1 MSHAPR
7 IAALTAALG
16 LATAVPALADTNMTG
31 TDLTGTWHGEYTV
44 VVPTNARGEGPR
56 FNQAEWKLEITE
68 QQGNVFYGETNFR
81 RQGSDSWNTRQVTGN
96 ISADGEGRIGILEI
110 GTEPPYQVT
119 GMVDGVIDD
128 DKIYVDFRSLNRG
141 ATYSAVLE
149 RIDANT

>member
-16 LATAVPALADTNMTG
+16 LAAIAAPALAE
-31 TDLTGTWHGEYTV
+31 TDLTGSWHGEYTV

-56 FNQAEWKLEITE
+56 FNQAEWKLDITE

-81 RQGSDSWNTRQVTGN
+81 RQGADSWNTRQVTGN

-110 GTEPPYQVT
+110 GTEPPYEVT
-119 GMVDGVIDD
+119 GVVDGVIDD
-128 DKIYVDFRSLNRG
+128 DKLYVEFRSLTRG
-141 ATYSAVLE
+141 STYSAVLE
-149 RIDANT
+149 KTDADA